1 MKKFYAL
8 FLVLVLSIAA
18 YGNGVAIGGVYYL
31 LDDETLTATVTYPN
45 DTVPVWPSDPSTYSG
60 AITIPDIVTYN
71 NQSYTV
77 TAIGSKAFL
86 GARLTAL
93 TLPNTITSIGG
104 AAFYDHRGITS
115 LELPNLQSIGNEAFR
130 FCSSIEKVVIPE
142 CINSLGITAFQR
154 CIALRE
160 IQLPDK
166 LTSLPNHFLFA
177 CSSLEQ
183 IQLPASMTFISYE
196 CFRSCAALKSISIPE
211 GVTRLNN
218 LAFRGCE
225 SLEKLYIPKNVV
237 NIGEEIIGGY
247 PSDPYTGGAVPGA
260 TGIDRLKSVFIDC
273 VTPPTCHT
281 NAFLRVDKSKVRL
294 FVPAES
300 VSTYKSIAAYA
311 DHFKGIYAFGDDI
324 SNVMDI
330 SDSSAL
336 ITWFPNPDVIEYT
349 IKVYTSGQQIAQYVV
364 DGEGNLQSSQRFMP
378 SVYQQKM
385 DTTHSSTDY
394 FVLSVEDLEP
404 GTDYNYSINGVAD
417 DSSTIYQ
424 VNGIFRTTFPE
435 GFFEP
440 ISTDSEKVRKVFL
453 NGQLYILRDDRV
465 YTLTGQ
471 ALK

>member
-1 MKKFYAL
+1 M
-8 FLVLVLSIAA
+8 
-18 YGNGVAIGGVYYL
+18 
-31 LDDETLTATVTYPN
+31 
-45 DTVPVWPSDPSTYSG
+45 
-60 AITIPDIVTYN
+60 
-71 NQSYTV
+71 
-77 TAIGSKAFL
+77 
-86 GARLTAL
+86 
-93 TLPNTITSIGG
+93 
-104 AAFYDHRGITS
+104 
-115 LELPNLQSIGNEAFR
+115 
-130 FCSSIEKVVIPE
+130 
-142 CINSLGITAFQR
+142 
-154 CIALRE
+154 
-160 IQLPDK
+160 
-166 LTSLPNHFLFA
+166 
-177 CSSLEQ
+177 
-183 IQLPASMTFISYE
+183 
-196 CFRSCAALKSISIPE
+196 
-211 GVTRLNN
+211 
-218 LAFRGCE
+218 
-225 SLEKLYIPKNVV
+225 
-237 NIGEEIIGGY
+237 
-247 PSDPYTGGAVPGA
+247 
-260 TGIDRLKSVFIDC
+260 KSVFIDC

-330 SDSSAL
+330 TDSSAL

-453 NGQLYILRDDRV
+453 NGQIYILRGDRV
-465 YTLTGQ
+465 YTVTGQ